1 MIGKAASPSIAVRM
15 GHGHDKKDISS
26 PQGWAEH
33 AGKQRVI

>member
-1 MIGKAASPSIAVRM
+1 M

-33 AGKQRVI
+33 AGEQRVI